1 MKAKDWIKQLQSNP
15 NWATTEIDWE
25 AVDELERKL
34 EALEIIKSHIISR
47 DCDTSGIY
55 VERKQGYFEPYYEIT
70 LREGA
75 MCFLSEKEYQ
85 LLKEELE

>member
-15 NWATTEIDWE
+15 NWTTTEIDWE

-34 EALEIIKSHIISR
+34 EALEIVKSHIVSPEN
-47 DCDTSGIY
+47 DSSGIY
-55 VERKQGYFEPYYEIT
+55 VERKQGYYEPYYEIT

-75 MCFLSEKEYQ
+75 MCFLSEKEYG
-85 LLKEELE
+85 LLKGELE